1 MTQDVLIADGPAQP
15 NPAAIE
21 TFWQRACDQNAALGS
36 DYQVRS
42 IGIDAETTEQIFAY
56 IKTQEKVATF
66 SLDLTYEAF
75 TNRFL

>member
-15 NPAAIE
+15 SPAAIE

-42 IGIDAETTEQIFAY
+42 IGIDAETTEQIFVY

-66 SLDLTYEAF
+66 SLPWVIDANGF
-75 TNRFL
+75 P

>member
-56 IKTQEKVATF
+56 IKTQEKWRHSA
-66 SLDLTYEAF
+66 YPG
-75 TNRFL
+75 